1 MTMGI
6 DQSPQRTEAHEG
18 GGGASGVADV
28 ARAAS
33 FATRLAEF
41 GGLSVADA
49 TAEFTRLLASDGLS
63 LYLQIAAAAPGA
75 TLTIRRED
83 VTRAMLCVPG
93 AFCCATGQPSA
104 EPSPKAFVMVL
115 WSRSATHREFEATCP
130 VSARRVS
137 LVINGR
143 LLNVTPEG
151 LPLTYDLVTA

>member
-1 MTMGI
+1 MTMST
-6 DQSPQRTEAHEG
+6 DQIPQRTEGSEG
-18 GGGASGVADV
+18 GGGAGGVADP

-41 GGLSVADA
+41 GGLSAAEA

-75 TLTIRRED
+75 KLTIVRQD
-83 VTRAMLCVPG
+83 VARAMLCVPRC
-93 AFCCATGQPSA
+93 FCCAAGEPNE
-104 EPSPKAFVMVL
+104 EPSRGAFVMVL

-130 VSARRVS
+130 SSVRRVS

-143 LLNVTPEG
+143 LLNVAPEG